1 MSKPITKNDMNQRQ
15 RVALTNVLDYITIRG
30 YYELKRLDL
39 EECYGDVS
47 VVVTTGMADDEGTM
61 AQYFCRDTYVFW
73 IGSCGGVYQYVENKS
88 GSGCRKVY
96 RKGGTVERM
105 TY

>member
-1 MSKPITKNDMNQRQ
+1 MVIINLRRRPITVICQ
-15 RVALTNVLDYITIRG
+15 
-30 YYELKRLDL
+30 
-39 EECYGDVS
+39 C
-47 VVVTTGMADDEGTM
+47 
-61 AQYFCRDTYVFW
+61 FCRDTYVFW